1 MVARPRPNGD
11 LDPWK
16 GAQQST
22 TMGLQARADRAP
34 SNKGIAMSL
43 SPDAILPTTAARDGA
58 PKRRTVVVGYD
69 GSDESRAAVAVA
81 IDRAKPS
88 DRIVLVHATTPASS
102 WLGSPYYQLE
112 VAKIHDAAERILDE
126 MRPIAEQAVMPIE
139 FSVLEG
145 PPAEAIIRAAAVRD
159 ADEIV
164 VGSRG
169 LGRIRGALGSV
180 SQELLREAAVP
191 VVVVNRDAADVLQ
204 APALVC

>member
-1 MVARPRPNGD
+1 
-11 LDPWK
+11 
-16 GAQQST
+16 
-22 TMGLQARADRAP
+22 
-34 SNKGIAMSL
+34 MSL
-43 SPDAILPTTAARDGA
+43 SMDAIPPTTAERDGA
-58 PKRRTVVVGYD
+58 ANRRTVVVGYD
-69 GSDESRAAVAVA
+69 GSDEARAAVAVA
-81 IDRAKPS
+81 IDRAEPS
-88 DRIVLVHATTPASS
+88 DRLVLVHATAPASN
-102 WLGSPYYQLE
+102 WLGSPYYELE

-126 MRPIAEQAVMPIE
+126 MRPIAEQVETSIE

-180 SQELLREAAVP
+180 SQELVREAAVP
-191 VVVVNRDAADVLQ
+191 VVVVNRDAADVLR